1 MSVLSYFLLKSP
13 TEISNIWNSGKL
25 PESEVWEVENV
36 QWLLFSISNV
46 QEHWVFAQHY
56 LNLLKTSVVSLQP
69 LTINAVAW
77 NISGYSHEFI
87 GKIPNLFLKSSLIS
101 ITQVWC
107 PLPLPLNLLKWG
119 KCIHSQT
126 DTDDVHNI
134 SLIWSGDILSFG
146 IYVKQETIINRFL
159 HFSLIRR
166 VKFSVNLQPVKGD
179 TAKT

>member
-1 MSVLSYFLLKSP
+1 MVSFFQFQMSKNIGFLLN
-13 TEISNIWNSGKL
+13 TTLISSKRVPFLYSLL
-25 PESEVWEVENV
+25 PLMRLRET
-36 QWLLFSISNV
+36 
-46 QEHWVFAQHY
+46 AQVTV
-56 LNLLKTSVVSLQP
+56 K
-69 LTINAVAW
+69 
-77 NISGYSHEFI
+77 FI

-101 ITQVWC
+101 ITQVPY

-146 IYVKQETIINRFL
+146 IDVNQETIINRFL

-166 VKFSVNLQPVKGD
+166 VKFSVNLQPVKDD